1 VSVHSML
8 RDDATRMLRAALW
21 EPEGA
26 HG

>member
-1 VSVHSML
+1 VHSML
-8 RDDATRMLRAALW
+8 RDDATRTLRAALW